1 MLTIIQ
7 FTKQNSRFKILDV
20 WLLGNYSLENLVI
33 FILSFRL
40 KTNWGN
46 WHTCMQQVWR
56 AICLWCLEV
65 QAAICTQ
72 AGCPKFVS
80 YGMRPMLIYNLV
92 HGRFDNLGHKAVFP
106 PLAWKKIPWSLPW
119 LPPRLMLATH
129 DSLPTNPH
137 IQVVR
142 YHDNSKSRYTSII
155 LQSSITLRS
164 GVANYAIFSNTLY
177 DMIVW
182 WWS

>member
-1 MLTIIQ
+1 
-7 FTKQNSRFKILDV
+7 
-20 WLLGNYSLENLVI
+20 
-33 FILSFRL
+33 
-40 KTNWGN
+40 
-46 WHTCMQQVWR
+46 
-56 AICLWCLEV
+56 
-65 QAAICTQ
+65 
-72 AGCPKFVS
+72 
-80 YGMRPMLIYNLV
+80 
-92 HGRFDNLGHKAVFP
+92 
-106 PLAWKKIPWSLPW
+106 
-119 LPPRLMLATH
+119 MLATH